1 MRAVQVQ
8 VQAQARVQARVR
20 VRGGRGGGFGCGRGG
35 VVRARS
41 GMASGSSGVA
51 VGEAGQE
58 EDWLVQYVVLRRDLA
73 GSLGWPLGSVVA
85 QGAHAAVAAC
95 AQFADDPDTQAY
107 VGPENVSHMRKV
119 CLGVKGEAQL
129 LNLSAKLTD
138 AGVAHRLWRE
148 LPEDFPTALATKPA
162 PKSTVA
168 AHFKKVSLLQ

>member
-1 MRAVQVQ
+1 MDD
-8 VQAQARVQARVR
+8 
-20 VRGGRGGGFGCGRGG
+20 
-35 VVRARS
+35 
-41 GMASGSSGVA
+41 
-51 VGEAGQE
+51 AGAG
-58 EDWLVQYVVLRRDLA
+58 EDWLVQYVVLRRDLG

-95 AQFADDPDTQAY
+95 AEFADDPDTRAY
-107 VGPENVSHMRKV
+107 VGADNLAHMRKV

-148 LPEDFPTALATKPA
+148 LPEDVPTALATKPA
-162 PKSTVA
+162 LKSHVA